1 METQRPVANHIR
13 EYQRRRNAQLTIK
26 IKPYSHRPNLLVPQ
40 QNTIGVGQGG
50 VKYVRLA
57 GGDLPVGA
65 TSESEWY
72 YPTSSGFSANAVQA
86 GLAGEEASK
95 SNVTDRD
102 EDRCGF

>member
-1 METQRPVANHIR
+1 METQRPVANHIL

-40 QNTIGVGQGG
+40 LNTIGVGQGG

-72 YPTSSGFSANAVQA
+72 YPTSSGFSANAVKA
-86 GLAGEEASK
+86 GMAGEEPVL
-95 SNVTDRD
+95 SNTEGRD
-102 EDRCGF
+102 PERCGF